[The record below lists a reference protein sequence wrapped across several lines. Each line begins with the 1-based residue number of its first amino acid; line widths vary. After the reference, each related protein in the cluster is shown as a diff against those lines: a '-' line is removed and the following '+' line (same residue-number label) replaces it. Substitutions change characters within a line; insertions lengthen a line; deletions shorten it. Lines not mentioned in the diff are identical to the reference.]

1 MPKYSTRTY
10 GRNRS
15 KESQISR
22 EFDEIQK
29 SQNSN
34 STSTSE
40 NTFTRKLS
48 RKSPWSR
55 TSRVVE
61 LSVSNLAKEATVD
74 GSKTNKRRK
83 LDVIEEKDPFAFDED
98 DVTTQGSK
106 KIVSQSNAITKQRI
120 TNQASTTEFT
130 DKSTDD
136 EAYSSSQEWSET
148 SSQGGE
154 KKVSSNYRK
163 KPTGVSLSI
172 FCWEI
177 ESK

>member
-120 TNQASTTEFT
+120 TNQALTTEFT

-163 KPTGVSLSI
+163 KPTGVSLKYI
-172 FCWEI
+172 LLRDRE
-177 ESK
+177 

>member
-1 MPKYSTRTY
+1 MAEIAAK
-10 GRNRS
+10 
-15 KESQISR
+15 SR
-22 EFDEIQK
+22 KFPGNLMKFRRAKIRIRPLLQK
-29 SQNSN
+29 TLLQ
-34 STSTSE
+34 E
-40 NTFTRKLS
+40 KLS

-120 TNQASTTEFT
+120 TNQALTTEFT

-172 FCWEI
+172 FC
-177 ESK
+177 